1 MKRLRWQ
8 LLVVIMALA
17 AIAILLIS
25 QQPALLPGVESTT
38 PQPSEGG
45 IYTEALIGQFGRLNP
60 LLDYYNSVDRDVD
73 RLIFSA
79 LAAFDDRGL
88 PHGDL
93 AESWGISQDGKVY
106 NFSIRSNAVW
116 HDGQPVT
123 SDDILF
129 TVDLIRND
137 NLPLPDDLR
146 EFWKEVEVEA
156 LNDKTLQ
163 FRLPEPFAPFF
174 DYLTFGILP
183 KHILGDTPPE
193 SLIDAPFNLKP
204 VGSGPYIFKKLIME
218 EGQIKGVILA
228 ANKDYYSTQPFID
241 QVVFRYYS
249 DTQAAYNAYQQK
261 EVLGISQIALDTLP
275 LALKEPN
282 INLHTGRV
290 PRLGLVYL
298 KLDDPAL
305 PFFQDAN
312 IRRALLMSINRQAII
327 DQLMAGQAILADG
340 PVLPGTWAYYEG
352 IERIPYDPDM
362 AVEMLKEAGYTVPA
376 TGGNVRAKEGISM
389 AFEMVLP
396 DQEPYMTVAKAI
408 QENWSKIG
416 VQVDLKPVPYQELLS
431 NYLESGKY
439 QAALVDLDQG
449 RTPDPDPYPFWHQSQ
464 ITGGQNYSHW
474 DDRQASEYLERA
486 RVRDD
491 LAERTKLYRNFQVR
505 WTNQIPALPLYYRV
519 YSYAIDNQVQGVRI
533 GPLFDTPD
541 RFNTL
546 EEWYFTSRRAPE
558 VEQTPTP
565 LP

>member
-8 LLVVIMALA
+8 LLVVILALA
-17 AIAILLIS
+17 AIAVLLRS
-25 QQPALLPGVESTT
+25 QQPALLPGVEITT

-45 IYTEALIGQFGRLNP
+45 IYTEALIGQLGRLNP

-73 RLIFSA
+73 RLIFSGLMA
-79 LAAFDDRGL
+79 YDDRGL

-123 SDDILF
+123 SQDILF

-137 NLPLPDDLR
+137 NIPLPDDLR
-146 EFWKEVEVEA
+146 EFWNQVEVEE
-156 LNDKTLQ
+156 LDNKTLQ

-193 SLIDAPFNLKP
+193 NLIDAPVNLKP
-204 VGSGPYIFKKLIME
+204 VGSGPYKFDQLIME
-218 EGQIKGVILA
+218 EGKIKSVVLSE
-228 ANKDYYSTQPFID
+228 NEEYYGSQPFID
-241 QVVFRYYS
+241 QVVFRYYPDYQS
-249 DTQAAYNAYQQK
+249 AFTAYQNQ
-261 EVLGISQIALDTLP
+261 EVLGVSQIALDTLS

-327 DQLMAGQAILADG
+327 DRLLAGQAIVADG
-340 PVLPGTWAYYEG
+340 PILPETWAYYEG
-352 IERIPYDPDM
+352 IERIPYDPDL
-362 AVEMLKEAGYTVPA
+362 AVKMLKEAEYTVPA
-376 TGGNVRAKEGISM
+376 TGGNVRAKEGIVM
-389 AFEMVLP
+389 AFTLVLP
-396 DQEPYMTVAKAI
+396 DQEPYLTVAKAI
-408 QENWSKIG
+408 QEYWSKIG
-416 VQVDLKPVPYQELLS
+416 VKADLKSVPYQELLTD
-431 NYLESGKY
+431 YLEPGKY

-486 RVRDD
+486 RVKDD

-505 WTNQIPALPLYYRV
+505 WTNQMPALPLYYGV
-519 YSYAIDNQVQGVRI
+519 YSNAIDSQVQGVRI
-533 GPLFDTPD
+533 GPMFDTPD
-541 RFNTL
+541 RFTTL
-546 EEWYFTSRRAPE
+546 LEWYFTSRDVAEPQ
-558 VEQTPTP
+558 QTSTAVP
-565 LP
+565 